1 MILSI
6 HLGISFNQ
14 LMHNFHISHFSS
26 NDKRGLTILLK
37 KQLKFNSVAYV
48 EKFLS
53 GWYNFIYKL
62 LLKYL
67 CQSVT

>member
-37 KQLKFNSVAYV
+37 KQLKFNSVICWKISV
-48 EKFLS
+48 
-53 GWYNFIYKL
+53 G
-62 LLKYL
+62 LK
-67 CQSVT
+67 

>member
-37 KQLKFNSVAYV
+37 KQLKF
-48 EKFLS
+48 
-53 GWYNFIYKL
+53 I
-62 LLKYL
+62 
-67 CQSVT
+67 